1 MGAFLFRTLMRQLH
15 DDDIAAIAEAVKLS
29 HDCQFNDDDRH
40 DIRTLLKIYR
50 ESTSAIRRGFIA
62 LVLLGTLALFILGA
76 SFKFKAG
83 G

>member
-1 MGAFLFRTLMRQLH
+1 MRQLH
-15 DDDIAAIAEAVKLS
+15 DDDIAAIVAAVTEN
-29 HDCQFNDDDRH
+29 HDCSFSEDDRH

-76 SFKFKAG
+76 SFKFKVG

>member
-1 MGAFLFRTLMRQLH
+1 MKRTLT
-15 DDDIAAIAEAVKLS
+15 DEDIKAIADAVQIN
-29 HDCQFNDDDRH
+29 HDCTFTEDDSH

-76 SFKFKAG
+76 SFKFKVG

>member
-1 MGAFLFRTLMRQLH
+1 MTRQLT
-15 DDDIAAIAEAVKLS
+15 DADISAIVEAVKKNHECS
-29 HDCQFNDDDRH
+29 FSEDDRH

-62 LVLLGTLALFILGA
+62 LVLLGTLVLFILGA
-76 SFKFKAG
+76 SFKFKVG

>member
-1 MGAFLFRTLMRQLH
+1 MTRQLT
-15 DDDIAAIAEAVKLS
+15 DADIAAIVEAVKIN

-40 DIRTLLKIYR
+40 DIHTLLKIYR

-76 SFKFKAG
+76 SFKFKVG

>member
-1 MGAFLFRTLMRQLH
+1 MPRNLTDA
-15 DDDIAAIAEAVKLS
+15 DITAIAEAVRQN
-29 HDCQFNDDDRH
+29 HDCTFNDDDRH

-62 LVLLGTLALFILGA
+62 LVLLGAIALFILGA
-76 SFKFKAG
+76 SFKFKMG

>member
-40 DIRTLLKIYR
+40 DIRTLLKIDR

-76 SFKFKAG
+76 SLKFKVG